1 MTPWIRLLDR
11 HLGRQILSVTVT
23 GVVVLSAVMVLGNVY
38 KKLSQLLGDAELP
51 LAVAVEFMALV
62 VPFSLIFTIP
72 WAFLTAILLVFGR
85 LSADNE
91 WVAMK
96 MTGSP
101 VLRLCAPVFVLALLL
116 SGLCY
121 WVNVD
126 LAPSAK
132 NRMKRLFYEVAVEN
146 PEALFQPGRVL
157 DRIPGLRILTT
168 KREGRLLEGLEIME
182 LEGNQARRLIRARQ
196 ATLEPRVGEL
206 DFTLQ
211 LRDAEIESYTLNAA
225 KGITKTDYL
234 YAGEMAMNFPLSR
247 MRESAVNVNASMK
260 STPQLWQE
268 LGSGLDAFSGKLL
281 DAIKLSHART
291 ELNKR
296 YSFSLACLTFALVAI
311 PLGVTAQRRETS
323 LGFALSLV
331 VATLYIGIIIVADT
345 LHDSASAM
353 PHLIMWLPNLLF
365 MGIGGWMFARLC
377 RR

>member
-1 MTPWIRLLDR
+1 MMLAPRILDR
-11 HLGRQILSVTVT
+11 YLGRQILAVTLT
-23 GVVVLSAVMVLGNVY
+23 GVLVLSAVMVLGNVY

-51 LAVAVEFMALV
+51 LAVAMEFMGLV

-96 MTGSP
+96 MTGSSVP
-101 VLRLCAPVFVLALLL
+101 RLCASVFVLAALF
-116 SGLCY
+116 SGVCY

-126 LAPSAK
+126 LAPAAK
-132 NRMKRLFYEVAVEN
+132 NRMKRLFYEMAVQN

-157 DRIPGLRILTT
+157 DRVPGLRILTT
-168 KREGRLLEGLEIME
+168 RREGRRLEGLQIVE
-182 LEGNQARRLIRARQ
+182 LEGSRARRLVHAASAQ
-196 ATLEPRVGEL
+196 LEPREGEL
-206 DFTLQ
+206 DFTLKLQ
-211 LRDAEIESYTLNAA
+211 DARIESYTLDGDN
-225 KGITKTDYL
+225 KVVHTDYL
-234 YAGEMAMNFPLSR
+234 QAQEMAMNFPLSR
-247 MRESAVNVNASMK
+247 MKDAAVNVNASMK

-268 LGSGLDAFSGKLL
+268 LSLHVDAMSGKPLDAMR
-281 DAIKLSHART
+281 LSHART

-323 LGFALSLV
+323 LGFGLSLV
-331 VATLYIGIIIVADT
+331 VATVYIGMIIVADT
-345 LHDSASAM
+345 LHDSAAAM
-353 PHLIMWLPNLLF
+353 PHLIMWLPNVLF
-365 MGIGGWMFARLC
+365 MALGGWMFQRLC